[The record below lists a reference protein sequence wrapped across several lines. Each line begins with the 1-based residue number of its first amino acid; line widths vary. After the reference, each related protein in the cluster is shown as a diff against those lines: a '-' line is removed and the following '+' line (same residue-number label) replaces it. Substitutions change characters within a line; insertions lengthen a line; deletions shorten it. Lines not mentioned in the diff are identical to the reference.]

1 MAAKRR
7 GGPAAGPP
15 AAAKRARAGDEEF
28 SGARFKALLRE
39 PAAAQQGERPLA
51 REAAVSAREAA
62 VSAREA
68 AVSARE
74 AAVSAREAAV
84 SARLQTFVSIARTLP
99 SADVYDV
106 VEGYIKISVECAE
119 IFKLLDGERKPESEM
134 LLIFQALE
142 AILLRTAS
150 DLSHFA
156 VVGMNIVKKLIH
168 TYMRLVYT
176 ALYSENYRMCQVCLT
191 LLSAMVAQGPDS
203 ARDVYSH
210 FDFNNKCL
218 PGLVKK
224 RDRKGRPDVRMAYIQ
239 FALSFLITGDNAVLI
254 QVLELKDFI
263 PDILRSGIKEDK
275 ISTVNLLLSTLKT
288 KVVQNKS
295 ITKTQ
300 KVRFFTAEVLNHIAS
315 LYRWNGI
322 TDVSTEGFKVT
333 GDSEEV
339 GKVMVRELVHN
350 FLMDLCCS
358 LKHGINFYDPSLGT
372 SGRGGNVVLL
382 RFLLGLKTA
391 TEDEKVA
398 ELVVNIF
405 KVCPDLLN
413 RYFKDTQ
420 YSFVPRLKS
429 AWMDNIRL
437 LKKIYEAQPEIS
449 NSFKTTEFI
458 PLPKLLSMVM
468 VTTVPTVC
476 NKIMFTQGLNLPSK
490 VVKHSILSLMS
501 TVLRR
506 ALKNIEYCLNEEIW
520 QKSEIYTLSMMQEF
534 VQLYREAISK
544 LLPDMN
550 NVVAVWQSLLK
561 QEREHHDGQEEK
573 TESATSTAKTVAEV
587 AEVAEPHGSDDAET
601 LFLKAALLQ
610 VICLYQ
616 KVVPHLVA
624 RSNFDFS
631 KLLKG
636 IVTEKGIREEVP
648 PVLQYH
654 ILKVALELPANK
666 FAWFRVQDASET
678 EKVSG
683 EKSVF
688 YLLMKM
694 FVTSNHSHLKIC
706 TKKLIIKVLR
716 DSGVFEYTWKELS
729 IWLEHLDNT
738 KEDKKEA
745 VIQFLER
752 ILLKLVTN
760 PYPYTDKAAD
770 LVQEASMLQANMFK
784 QDADNVS
791 IPISHID
798 DVLDM
803 VDVLVEGSDGLD
815 EEIGFTL
822 NEDTVIQT
830 FPFSAIVPAALE
842 ARNKLLLQTENE
854 TGVHVTEYLV
864 AVFTDLLHSQRD
876 PLALCLM
883 FQLYDK
889 DLQSLKVSK
898 HLQLYQF
905 NQYYNLWIPQQTRE
919 PVFKQR
925 KEVCQEP
932 AVPLDS
938 VFSTLLKKAYE
949 KGSITLLEDD
959 IQAKLRDLASQL
971 PLEQLLL
978 GVKHVLLYLKTAVE
992 NFSSVSVFSQLS
1004 KTCGPLLLHLY
1015 VDLLSSL
1022 LCRGDQVESDN
1033 RLKQEEVQAESDLF
1047 MDVEALIMLESSN
1060 DKTLEDMLML
1070 IFKHPTLE
1078 SWFLALEQRS
1088 LPQHSLNPVTV
1099 KLLSAHLNSGVL
1111 QLLKVGA
1118 PILQRMDHIHV
1129 LLKYFE
1135 AITRSILKELQT
1147 VGKEGKG
1154 GPSKRSQQL
1163 EALQDL
1169 HEYMAAAQ
1177 LKEITLTM
1185 LQLPETSLTA
1195 QKSEKSPGKGKQLSF
1210 YGQLLVQLLTESYR
1224 RDPQRGEL
1232 LLSTEHIKA
1241 LGILMSA
1248 SASKDLDKVF
1258 LEALQREPVF
1268 THAVDVEVHVHCLTQ
1283 GSETSLAIAAMLIKH
1298 CRTHL
1303 LQFELWCLNRAT
1315 EKYLRKNMESFL
1327 PLLNMYLQCREQYDF
1342 TRPSTVVSGVI
1353 PILRKALWKELSGVA
1368 LAAEASHKV
1377 TVKLQV
1383 LSKLLPSSE
1392 SKWLRNLL
1400 DQLPAVLEKAGNH
1413 ESWILADAIS
1423 RVLENSEELH
1433 SWRKRLLSAC
1443 MKGLIVTYSSNKDES
1458 KQEAERCMLMKLE
1471 ELLHCVE
1478 EVDPDDWYSLVKT
1491 GLKYRYRDEA
1501 FLKALYLAI
1510 QLLYKK
1516 NSSLSERL
1524 VKLSKLHMMVTQ
1536 HSLFLS
1542 TILRSREEE
1551 DTNSQTRETLVDIL
1565 LIIVKLSPSV
1575 CESNHLAVL
1584 LGAYG
1589 ATLSAVDQK
1598 ILLLLQLYEKNN
1610 QSLINSRIL
1619 LWGPA
1624 AVEHHKTCKSLGKS
1638 LWQQPSMEEIL
1649 CLLDREKMMKTV
1661 LSFPQHRHLLSSE
1674 EEQESLY
1681 RDESVKNLNDFY
1693 DPCFLLQLFSELTR
1707 PECVVACH
1715 KFVEVNALGLTVA
1728 ALSSYDSNMR
1738 AAAYY
1743 VLGSFR
1749 SHLEGARFREQK
1761 QLLYLMDV
1769 VQNGI
1774 RQQNLRFTFS
1784 LTLYIARVAQQM
1796 LKPEEHMYTKINR
1809 FLLSHQYLDLRKV
1822 PGFFQLFYSF
1832 NLEHKTE
1839 RDWVLRLLGE
1849 GLRDK
1854 YCYQLYDYQRIF
1866 HVILSFF
1873 NSPLC
1878 DEGSQN
1884 HILEILQ
1891 NAAHVTKAAYELI
1904 QDHSLLTWILHV
1916 LEKRFLENKMLNKII
1931 SLVQALWVT
1940 NLGGKREGKK
1950 EPQKNRKFLPIQLI
1964 NEFLYVLITL
1974 VKHIRTNLDLAKL
1987 TEFLSTLNSVLGY
2000 RAAVIEAFK
2009 EMSRFTV
2016 NDSALS
2022 NKDVLLLLQK
2032 WSILEKDLQL
2042 QDDIQSLAQ
2051 KYQITE
2057 LLKNIKEKNK
2067 SQTPLHAYHH
2077 FRKKNEVEREDDTD
2091 AELKASELAKCRE
2104 HLNSIFSQWEPVF
2117 PAPPTKH
2124 PGEPLKSVD
2133 LEDKAASLTCASA
2146 FVVTKWLIKS
2156 MVEQSLNMQNVLSVL
2171 QWLQK
2176 CILPHLEAVQEVLGD
2191 ATLRNNI
2198 FKLYLQTCAAS
2209 EGAAGP
2215 LKELCLFSSV
2225 MLQLMD
2231 AQGLTQSSFHEPV
2244 RTLCLSA
2251 LTEGDENKKAVCVFL
2266 TSVYIGDI
2274 WLGAQEPD
2282 MLITHIRLIRSST
2295 GDELNEDDMETNK
2308 QGEETVMSLCKTL
2321 YLATLAH

>member
-1 MAAKRR
+1 GLETFIAVAK
-7 GGPAAGPP
+7 
-15 AAAKRARAGDEEF
+15 
-28 SGARFKALLRE
+28 
-39 PAAAQQGERPLA
+39 
-51 REAAVSAREAA
+51 
-62 VSAREA
+62 
-68 AVSARE
+68 
-74 AAVSAREAAV
+74 
-84 SARLQTFVSIARTLP
+84 TLP
-99 SADVYDV
+99 SAEVYDV

-150 DLSHFA
+150 DLSHFS
-156 VVGMNIVKKLIH
+156 VVGMNIVKKVIH
-168 TYMRLVYT
+168 TYMRLVYA
-176 ALYSENYRMCQVCLT
+176 ALYSENHRMSRVCLT

-210 FDFNNKCL
+210 FDFNNKFL

-224 RDRKGRPDVRMAYIQ
+224 RDKKGRPDVRMAYIQ
-239 FALSFLITGDNAVLI
+239 FALSFLIAGDNAVLI

-275 ISTVNLLLSTLKT
+275 VSTVNLLLSTLKT
-288 KVVQNKS
+288 KVVQNKN

-300 KVRFFTAEVLNHIAS
+300 KVRFFTAEVLNHMAS

-322 TDVSTEGFKVT
+322 TDVSSGDFKVT
-333 GDSEEV
+333 QGSEEV

-358 LKHGINFYDPSLGT
+358 LKHGITFYDPSLGT

-391 TEDEKVA
+391 TEDEMVA
-398 ELVVNIF
+398 DLVVNIL

-413 RYFKDTQ
+413 RYFKETQ

-429 AWMDNIRL
+429 AWMDNMKL
-437 LKKIYEAQPEIS
+437 LRKIYEAQPEIS
-449 NSFKTTEFI
+449 NSFKTSEFI
-458 PLPKLLSMVM
+458 PLPRLLSMVM
-468 VTTVPTVC
+468 VTTVPSVC

-490 VVKHSILSLMS
+490 VVKHSILSLVSM
-501 TVLRR
+501 VLRR
-506 ALKNIEYCLNEEIW
+506 GLKNIEYCLNEESW
-520 QKSEIYTLSMMQEF
+520 QKSEVYSLSVMQEF

-550 NVVAVWQSLLK
+550 SIVAVWQSLLK
-561 QEREHHDGQEEK
+561 QGREHHDGQEEK
-573 TESATSTAKTVAEV
+573 RETAKLIMPTLGL
-587 AEVAEPHGSDDAET
+587 GSDDAET

-636 IVTEKGIREEVP
+636 IVTEQGLREEVP

-666 FAWFRVQDASET
+666 FAWFRVQDVSET
-678 EKVSG
+678 EKVAG

-694 FVTSNHSHLKIC
+694 FVTSNHSHLKIS

-729 IWLEHLDNT
+729 VWLEHLDNT

-770 LVQEASMLQANMFK
+770 LVQEASMLQVNMFK
-784 QDADNVS
+784 QDSDNVS

-803 VDVLVEGSDGLD
+803 VDVLVESSDGLD

-830 FPFSAIVPAALE
+830 FPFSAVVPAALE
-842 ARNKLLLQTENE
+842 ARNKLLLQTENG
-854 TGVHVTEYLV
+854 TGAHIVEYLV

-876 PLALCLM
+876 ALALCLM

-898 HLQLYQF
+898 YPQLYQF
-905 NQYYNLWIPQQTRE
+905 NQYYNLWIPQQAQE
-919 PVFKQR
+919 PVFEKH
-925 KEVCQEP
+925 KEVCKEP
-932 AVPLDS
+932 VVALDS
-938 VFSTLLKKAYE
+938 VFTTLLKKAYAR
-949 KGSITLLEDD
+949 GSSTLLEDD
-959 IQAKLRDLASQL
+959 IQTKLRDLASQL
-971 PLEQLLL
+971 PSEQLLL
-978 GVKHVLLYLKTAVE
+978 GVKHVLLYLKSAVE
-992 NFSSVSVFSQLS
+992 NFGSLS
-1004 KTCGPLLLHLY
+1004 KTSGPCLVDLF

-1022 LCRGDQVESDN
+1022 LCRGNQIELGN
-1033 RLKQEEVQAESDLF
+1033 RQKQEEHQTASDLF
-1047 MDVEALIMLESSN
+1047 MDEESLITEESSN

-1099 KLLSAHLNSGVL
+1099 KLLSAHVNSGVL
-1111 QLLKVGA
+1111 QLLKTGA
-1118 PILQRMDHIHV
+1118 PMLQSMDHMHA
-1129 LLKYFE
+1129 LSKYFE
-1135 AITRSILKELQT
+1135 AITKSVLKELQA
-1147 VGKEGKG
+1147 VGKERNQIS
-1154 GPSKRSQQL
+1154 PKRSHQL
-1163 EALQDL
+1163 EALQEL
-1169 HEYMAAAQ
+1169 HVYMSADQ

-1185 LQLPETSLTA
+1185 LQLPEMTLTT
-1195 QKSEKSPGKGKQLSF
+1195 QKSERSPKKGKQLSL
-1210 YGQLLVQLLTESYR
+1210 YGQILVQLLTESYQR
-1224 RDPQRGEL
+1224 QPQRGEL

-1248 SASKDLDKVF
+1248 SVSKDLEKVF
-1258 LEALQREPVF
+1258 LHALQSEPVF
-1268 THAVDVEVHVHCLTQ
+1268 AHTVSVEVHVHCLNQ
-1283 GSETSLAIAAMLIKH
+1283 GSETSLAIAGMLIKH

-1303 LQFELWCLNRAT
+1303 LQFELWCLSCDT
-1315 EKYLRKNMESFL
+1315 EKYLRKNMERYL
-1327 PLLNMYLQCREQYDF
+1327 PLIDVYLQCSNQYDF
-1342 TRPSTVVSGVI
+1342 TRPSTVVSAVI
-1353 PILRKALWKELSGVA
+1353 PVLRKALWKELSSVFQNT
-1368 LAAEASHKV
+1368 EASHEI
-1377 TVKLQV
+1377 TVRLKV

-1392 SKWLRNLL
+1392 SKGLRKLI
-1400 DQLPAVLEKAGNH
+1400 DQLPATLEKAGNN
-1413 ESWILADAIS
+1413 ESWIVADAIS

-1433 SWRKRLLSAC
+1433 SWRRSLLSAC
-1443 MKGLIVTYSSNKDES
+1443 MKGLIVMYNSSKDES
-1458 KQEAERCMLMKLE
+1458 KQEVERSMLLRLE
-1471 ELLHCVE
+1471 ELLHFVE
-1478 EVDPDDWYSLVKT
+1478 EVDPDDWYNLVKT
-1491 GLKYRYRDEA
+1491 GLKYRYKDEA
-1501 FLKALYLAI
+1501 FLKVLNVAI
-1510 QLLYKK
+1510 HLLYKK
-1516 NSSLSERL
+1516 ESSLSQRL

-1542 TILRSREEE
+1542 AMLRSREE
-1551 DTNSQTRETLVDIL
+1551 DGTNIQTREALMDIL
-1565 LIIVKLSPSV
+1565 LTVVKLSPSV
-1575 CESNHLAVL
+1575 CESSHLAVL

-1589 ATLSAVDQK
+1589 ATLSAFHFCFLDQK

-1649 CLLDREKMMKTV
+1649 CLLDREKMMKTI

-1674 EEQESLY
+1674 EVQESLY
-1681 RDESVKNLNDFY
+1681 RDDSVESLDDFY

-1738 AAAYY
+1738 AAAYF
-1743 VLGSFR
+1743 VLASFR

-1761 QLLYLMDV
+1761 QLLYLMDA

-1784 LTLYIARVAQQM
+1784 LTLYVARVAQQM

-1832 NLEHKTE
+1832 DFEHKIE
-1839 RDWVLRLLGE
+1839 REWVLRLLGE

-1854 YCYQLYDYQRIF
+1854 HCYQLYDYQRIF

-1891 NAAHVTKAAYELI
+1891 NAAHVTRAAYELI
-1904 QDHSLLTWILHV
+1904 QDHSLLTWILHI
-1916 LEKRFLENKMLNKII
+1916 LEKRFLENKLLNKII
-1931 SLVQALWVT
+1931 SLIYTLWLT
-1940 NLGGKREGKK
+1940 NVGGKRESKK
-1950 EPQKNRKFLPIQLI
+1950 KSQENKKFLPIQLV

-1987 TEFLSTLNSVLGY
+1987 AQFFTTFSSVLGY
-2000 RAAVIEAFK
+2000 RAIVVEAFK

-2016 NDSALS
+2016 NDSVLS
-2022 NKDVLLLLQK
+2022 NKEILLLLHK
-2032 WSILEKDLQL
+2032 WSVIEKDQQL
-2042 QDDIQSLAQ
+2042 QDDMQTLAQ
-2051 KYQITE
+2051 KYQIKE

-2067 SQTPLHAYHH
+2067 SQASSHAYHH
-2077 FRKKNEVEREDDTD
+2077 TRKKKEREREDETAAD
-2091 AELKASELAKCRE
+2091 LKVSELEKCRD
-2104 HLNSIFSQWEPVF
+2104 HLNAVFAHWEPVF
-2117 PAPPTKH
+2117 PALPPKH
-2124 PGEPLKSVD
+2124 PEEPLKSAD
-2133 LEDKAASLTCASA
+2133 LADETVSLSCASTYI
-2146 FVVTKWLIKS
+2146 VTKWLVKS
-2156 MVEQSLNMQNVLSVL
+2156 MVEHSLNMQNVLL
-2171 QWLQK
+2171 TLRWLQN
-2176 CILPHLEAVQEVLGD
+2176 CILPHPVAVQEVLRD
-2191 ATLRNNI
+2191 ETLRNNI
-2198 FKLYLQTCAAS
+2198 FKFYTRVCEAS
-2209 EGAAGP
+2209 SGTAGHF
-2215 LKELCLFSSV
+2215 KELCLFSSV
-2225 MLQLMD
+2225 MLHLMD
-2231 AQGLTQSSFHEPV
+2231 AQGLANNSFHE
-2244 RTLCLSA
+2244 RMKTLCLSA
-2251 LTEGDENKKAVCVFL
+2251 MTEEDANKKAVCVFL

-2282 MLITHIRLIRSST
+2282 MLITHVKLVCSNT
-2295 GDELNEDDMETNK
+2295 DDKLNDDDMEVHK
-2308 QGEETVMSLCKTL
+2308 QGEETIMPLCKTL
-2321 YLATLAH
+2321 YLATLGH

>member
-1 MAAKRR
+1 
-7 GGPAAGPP
+7 
-15 AAAKRARAGDEEF
+15 AAKRARAGDEEF

-39 PAAAQQGERPLA
+39 PAAAQQG
-51 REAAVSAREAA
+51 
-62 VSAREA
+62 
-68 AVSARE
+68 
-74 AAVSAREAAV
+74 
-84 SARLQTFVSIARTLP
+84 LQTFVSIAKTLP
-99 SADVYDV
+99 SAEVYDV

-119 IFKLLDGERKPESEM
+119 IFKLLDGERKSEGEM

-150 DLSHFA
+150 DLSHFS

-168 TYMRLVYT
+168 AYMRLVYA
-176 ALYSENYRMCQVCLT
+176 ALYSENHRMSRVCLT

-224 RDRKGRPDVRMAYIQ
+224 RDKKGRPDVRMAYIQ
-239 FALSFLITGDNAVLI
+239 FALSFLITGDNAILI

-288 KVVQNKS
+288 KVVQNKG

-300 KVRFFTAEVLNHIAS
+300 KVRFFTAELLNHIAS

-358 LKHGINFYDPSLGT
+358 VKHGINFYDPSLGT
-372 SGRGGNVVLL
+372 SGSIFPIFSRGGNVVLL

-468 VTTVPTVC
+468 VTTVPAVC

-490 VVKHSILSLMS
+490 VVKHSILSLIS
-501 TVLRR
+501 TVLKR

-520 QKSEIYTLSMMQEF
+520 QKSEIYTVSMMQEF
-534 VQLYREAISK
+534 IQLYREAISK

-550 NVVAVWQSLLK
+550 NIVAVWQSLLK
-561 QEREHHDGQEEK
+561 QEREHHDGQEK
-573 TESATSTAKTVAEV
+573 KESSTSTAKAPSMLTLCFCL
-587 AEVAEPHGSDDAET
+587 GSDDAEM

-616 KVVPHLVA
+616 NVVPHLVA

-636 IVTEKGIREEVP
+636 IVTEKGLREEVP

-694 FVTSNHSHLKIC
+694 FVTSNRSHLKIA
-706 TKKLIIKVLR
+706 TRKLIIKVLR

-729 IWLEHLDNT
+729 VWLEHLDNT

-784 QDADNVS
+784 QDSDNVS

-803 VDVLVEGSDGLD
+803 VDVLVESSDGLD

-830 FPFSAIVPAALE
+830 FPFSAVVPAALE

-854 TGVHVTEYLV
+854 TGVHIVEYLV

-898 HLQLYQF
+898 YPQLYQF

-919 PVFKQR
+919 PVFKKR

-932 AVPLDS
+932 AVALDS
-938 VFSTLLKKAYE
+938 VFTTLLKKAYE
-949 KGSITLLEDD
+949 RGSSILLEDD
-959 IQAKLRDLASQL
+959 IQAKLRDLASHL
-971 PLEQLLL
+971 PPEQLLL
-978 GVKHVLLYLKTAVE
+978 GVKHVLLYLKTTVE
-992 NFSSVSVFSQLS
+992 NFGSLS
-1004 KTCGPLLLHLY
+1004 KTCGPHLLHLC

-1022 LCRGDQVESDN
+1022 LCQGNQVESDN
-1033 RLKQEEVQAESDLF
+1033 RLKQEEIQAESDLF
-1047 MDVEALIMLESSN
+1047 MDVEALITMESSN
-1060 DKTLEDMLML
+1060 DKTLEEMLML

-1088 LPQHSLNPVTV
+1088 LPQHNLNPVTV
-1099 KLLSAHLNSGVL
+1099 KLLSAHLNSGML

-1118 PILQRMDHIHV
+1118 PILQRMDCMHV
-1129 LLKYFE
+1129 LSKYFE

-1147 VGKEGKG
+1147 VGKEGNG
-1154 GPSKRSQQL
+1154 GPPKRSQQL
-1163 EALQDL
+1163 EALQEL
-1169 HEYMAAAQ
+1169 HEYMAVAQ

-1195 QKSEKSPGKGKQLSF
+1195 QKSEKSPRKRKQLSF

-1224 RDPQRGEL
+1224 RQPQRGEL
-1232 LLSTEHIKA
+1232 LLSTKHVKA

-1248 SASKDLDKVF
+1248 SVSEDLDKVF

-1268 THAVDVEVHVHCLTQ
+1268 THAVDVEVHIHCLTQ
-1283 GSETSLAIAAMLIKH
+1283 GSETSLAIVAMLIKH

-1327 PLLNMYLQCREQYDF
+1327 PLLNVYLQYREQYAF
-1342 TRPSTVVSGVI
+1342 TRPSTVVLGVI
-1353 PILRKALWKELSGVA
+1353 PVLRKALWKELSSVA
-1368 LAAEASHKV
+1368 LTAEASHEV

-1392 SKWLRNLL
+1392 SKWLQNLM
-1400 DQLPAVLEKAGNH
+1400 DQLPIALEKAGNH
-1413 ESWILADAIS
+1413 ESWIVVDAIS
-1423 RVLENSEELH
+1423 GVLENSEELH

-1458 KQEAERCMLMKLE
+1458 KQEAERSLLLKLE

-1478 EVDPDDWYSLVKT
+1478 EVDPDDWFSLVKT

-1501 FLKALYLAI
+1501 FLKVLYLAI

-1516 NSSLSERL
+1516 NSSLSQRL

-1551 DTNSQTRETLVDIL
+1551 DTNNQTREILVDIL
-1565 LIIVKLSPSV
+1565 LIIVKLCPSV

-1589 ATLSAVDQK
+1589 ATLSAVGKCVNQK

-1661 LSFPQHRHLLSSE
+1661 LSFPQHRHLLSFE
-1674 EEQESLY
+1674 GDQESLY
-1681 RDESVKNLNDFY
+1681 RDESVKSLDDFY

-1904 QDHSLLTWILHV
+1904 QDHSLLTWILHI

-1931 SLVQALWVT
+1931 SLVQALWIT
-1940 NLGGKREGKK
+1940 NLGSKRESKK
-1950 EPQKNRKFLPIQLI
+1950 ELQKNKKFLPIQLI

-1987 TEFLSTLNSVLGY
+1987 TEFFSTLNSVLDY
-2000 RAAVIEAFK
+2000 RAAVVEAFK
-2009 EMSRFTV
+2009 EMSRFTM
-2016 NDSALS
+2016 NDSTLS
-2022 NKDVLLLLQK
+2022 TKDILLLLHK
-2032 WSILEKDLQL
+2032 WSVLEKDLQL
-2042 QDDIQSLAQ
+2042 QDDIQNLAQ
-2051 KYQITE
+2051 KYQIKE

-2067 SQTPLHAYHH
+2067 TQTPLLAYHH
-2077 FRKKNEVEREDDTD
+2077 FRKKNEFEREGDAD
-2091 AELKASELAKCRE
+2091 AELKASELEKCRE
-2104 HLNSIFSQWEPVF
+2104 HLSSIFSHWEPVF
-2117 PAPPTKH
+2117 PALPTKH

-2133 LEDKAASLTCASA
+2133 LEDEADSLTCASTY
-2146 FVVTKWLIKS
+2146 VVTKWLIKS
-2156 MVEQSLNMQNVLSVL
+2156 MVEHSLRMQNVLSVL
-2171 QWLQK
+2171 RWLQK
-2176 CILPHLEAVQEVLGD
+2176 CILPHAEAVQEILGD
-2191 ATLRNNI
+2191 ASLRNNI
-2198 FKLYLQTCAAS
+2198 FRFYTRVCAAS
-2209 EGAAGP
+2209 EGSAGP
-2215 LKELCLFSSV
+2215 LEELCLFSSV

-2231 AQGLTQSSFHEPV
+2231 AQGLTGSRFHEPV

-2282 MLITHIRLIRSST
+2282 MLITHIRLIHNST
-2295 GDELNEDDMETNK
+2295 DDELNDDDMETSK
-2308 QGEETVMSLCKTL
+2308 QGEETIVSLCRTL
-2321 YLATLAH
+2321 YLATSVH

>member
-1 MAAKRR
+1 
-7 GGPAAGPP
+7 G
-15 AAAKRARAGDEEF
+15 
-28 SGARFKALLRE
+28 
-39 PAAAQQGERPLA
+39 
-51 REAAVSAREAA
+51 
-62 VSAREA
+62 
-68 AVSARE
+68 
-74 AAVSAREAAV
+74 
-84 SARLQTFVSIARTLP
+84 LQTFVSTAKTLP

-119 IFKLLDGERKPESEM
+119 IFKLLDGERKPEQDM

-150 DLSHFA
+150 DLSHFS

-168 TYMRLVYT
+168 TYMRLVYA
-176 ALYSENYRMCQVCLT
+176 ALYSENHRMSRVCLT

-224 RDRKGRPDVRMAYIQ
+224 RDKKGRPDVRMAYIQ

-288 KVVQNKS
+288 KVVQNKN

-333 GDSEEV
+333 EDSEEV

-358 LKHGINFYDPSLGT
+358 LKHGINFYDSSLGT

-398 ELVVNIF
+398 ELVVNIL

-468 VTTVPTVC
+468 VTTVPAVC

-490 VVKHSILSLMS
+490 VVKHSILSLISMI
-501 TVLRR
+501 LRR
-506 ALKNIEYCLNEEIW
+506 ALKNIEYCLNEEVW
-520 QKSEIYTLSMMQEF
+520 QKSEIYTLAMMQEF
-534 VQLYREAISK
+534 IQLYREAISK

-550 NVVAVWQSLLK
+550 NIVAVWQSLLK
-561 QEREHHDGQEEK
+561 QEREHHDEQEEK
-573 TESATSTAKTVAEV
+573 KESATSTAKTEVAEV
-587 AEVAEPHGSDDAET
+587 AEVVEPHGSDDAET

-636 IVTEKGIREEVP
+636 IVTEKGLREEIP

-666 FAWFRVQDASET
+666 FAWFRVQDAPET

-694 FVTSNHSHLKIC
+694 FVTSNHSHLKIS

-784 QDADNVS
+784 QDSDNVS

-830 FPFSAIVPAALE
+830 FPFSAVVPAALE

-854 TGVHVTEYLV
+854 TGVHITEYLV

-889 DLQSLKVSK
+889 DLKSLKVSK
-898 HLQLYQF
+898 YPQLCQF
-905 NQYYNLWIPQQTRE
+905 NQYYNLWIPQQSRE
-919 PVFKQR
+919 PVFKKR
-925 KEVCQEP
+925 KEVCEGP
-932 AVPLDS
+932 AVALDS
-938 VFSTLLKKAYE
+938 VFTTLLKRAYE
-949 KGSITLLEDD
+949 RGGMTLLEDD

-971 PLEQLLL
+971 PPDQLLL
-978 GVKHVLLYLKTAVE
+978 GVKHVLLYLKTTVE
-992 NFSSVSVFSQLS
+992 NFGSLS
-1004 KTCGPLLLHLY
+1004 KTCGPPLLHLY
-1015 VDLLSSL
+1015 VDLLGSL
-1022 LCRGDQVESDN
+1022 LCQGDQVESDT
-1033 RLKQEEVQAESDLF
+1033 RLKREEVQAESDLF
-1047 MDVEALIMLESSN
+1047 MDVEALIAVESSN

-1111 QLLKVGA
+1111 QLLKKSA

-1129 LLKYFE
+1129 LSKYFE
-1135 AITRSILKELQT
+1135 AITRSILKELQI

-1154 GPSKRSQQL
+1154 GPPKRSQQL
-1163 EALQDL
+1163 EALQEL

-1195 QKSEKSPGKGKQLSF
+1195 QRSEKSPGKGKQLSF

-1224 RDPQRGEL
+1224 RQPQRGEL

-1241 LGILMSA
+1241 LGMLMAA

-1268 THAVDVEVHVHCLTQ
+1268 TYAVDVEVQVHCLTQ
-1283 GSETSLAIAAMLIKH
+1283 GSETALAIVAMLIKH

-1303 LQFELWCLNRAT
+1303 LQFELWCLHRAT
-1315 EKYLRKNMESFL
+1315 EKYLRKNLESFL
-1327 PLLNMYLQCREQYDF
+1327 PLLNVYLQYREQYDF

-1353 PILRKALWKELSGVA
+1353 PVLRKALWKELSSAA
-1368 LAAEASHKV
+1368 LAAEASHEV

-1383 LSKLLPSSE
+1383 LSKLLPSSG
-1392 SKWLRNLL
+1392 SKGLQNLME
-1400 DQLPAVLEKAGNH
+1400 QLPAVLEKAGNH
-1413 ESWILADAIS
+1413 ESWIVADAIS
-1423 RVLENSEELH
+1423 RVLGNSEELPP
-1433 SWRKRLLSAC
+1433 WRKRLLSAC

-1458 KQEAERCMLMKLE
+1458 KQEAERAMLQKLE

-1501 FLKALYLAI
+1501 SLKVLYLAI

-1516 NSSLSERL
+1516 NSSLSQRL

-1551 DTNSQTRETLVDIL
+1551 DMNNQTREALVDIL

-1589 ATLSAVDQK
+1589 ATLSVVGKCVDQK

-1649 CLLDREKMMKTV
+1649 CLLDREKMMKTI
-1661 LSFPQHRHLLSSE
+1661 LSFPQHRRLLSSE

-1681 RDESVKNLNDFY
+1681 RDESVRSLDDFY

-1715 KFVEVNALGLTVA
+1715 KFVDVNALGLTVA

-1784 LTLYIARVAQQM
+1784 LSLYIARVAQQM

-1866 HVILSFF
+1866 HVVLSFF

-1891 NAAHVTKAAYELI
+1891 NAAHVTRAAYELI
-1904 QDHSLLTWILHV
+1904 QDHSLLTWILHI

-1931 SLVQALWVT
+1931 SLVQALWET
-1940 NLGGKREGKK
+1940 NIGGKRESNQ
-1950 EPQKNRKFLPIQLI
+1950 EPQKNRKFLPIHLV

-1974 VKHIRTNLDLAKL
+1974 VKHIRTNLDLASL
-1987 TEFLSTLNSVLGY
+1987 TGFLSTLDSVLGY
-2000 RAAVIEAFK
+2000 RAAVVEAFK

-2022 NKDVLLLLQK
+2022 SKDVLLLLHK

-2051 KYQITE
+2051 KYQIKE
-2057 LLKNIKEKNK
+2057 LLKNIKERNK
-2067 SQTPLHAYHH
+2067 SQTPLHAYHQ
-2077 FRKKNEVEREDDTD
+2077 FRKKNEVERGDDAD
-2091 AELKASELAKCRE
+2091 AELKASELEECRE
-2104 HLNSIFSQWEPVF
+2104 HLASVLSHWEPAF
-2117 PAPPTKH
+2117 PALPTRH
-2124 PGEPLKSVD
+2124 PGEPLQSVG
-2133 LEDKAASLTCASA
+2133 LEDEAAALPCASA
-2146 FVVTKWLIKS
+2146 CVVTRWLVRS
-2156 MVEQSLNMQNVLSVL
+2156 AVAHGLRRQRVLRVL
-2171 QWLQK
+2171 QWLQSRV
-2176 CILPHLEAVQEVLGD
+2176 LPHAEAVREVLGD

-2198 FKLYLQTCAAS
+2198 FKFYTRVC

-2215 LKELCLFSSV
+2215 SQELCLFSSL
-2225 MLQLMD
+2225 MLQLVD
-2231 AQGLTQSSFHEPV
+2231 AQGLARSRFHEPV

-2251 LTEGDENKKAVCVFL
+2251 MTEGDENRKAACVFL

-2282 MLITHIRLIRSST
+2282 MLITHIRLIHSST
-2295 GDELNEDDMETNK
+2295 DDELNDDDMETNK
-2308 QGEETVMSLCKTL
+2308 QGEGTIMSLCKTL
-2321 YLATLAH
+2321 HLATLAH